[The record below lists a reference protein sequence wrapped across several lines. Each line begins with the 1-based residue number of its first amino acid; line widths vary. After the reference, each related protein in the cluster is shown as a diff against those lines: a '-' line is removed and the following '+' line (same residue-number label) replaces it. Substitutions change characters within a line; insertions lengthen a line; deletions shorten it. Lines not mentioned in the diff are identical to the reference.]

1 VSSALLSLDDV
12 VGQPRAVLELGRK
25 LGGGRLPHALLFTGP
40 PGVGKMTTARA
51 IAARLLA
58 DGGEKV
64 AQGIHPDFLV
74 LSPAG
79 AGNVIAVDAVRDL
92 GLKLAFPPHE
102 GQVRLVILDDADR
115 LTIEASNAFLK
126 TLEEPPLLITIR
138 SRCHTVRFLPLGTAA
153 IATIVARAGVPL
165 DRARRV
171 AALAGGSAS
180 RAAELAAGDALER
193 RGDALAKL
201 RGAVGRGDFASIS
214 QTASE
219 LSQAKDELPAILELA
234 AVWYR
239 DAAALASGAPAE
251 LLFHGE
257 SDALAAEAQSQTPA
271 ELARR
276 ANCVL
281 EAQLAV
287 TSYAHAGLAL
297 EKMML
302 AIRGRA

>member
-1 VSSALLSLDDV
+1 
-12 VGQPRAVLELGRK
+12 
-25 LGGGRLPHALLFTGP
+25 
-40 PGVGKMTTARA
+40 
-51 IAARLLA
+51 
-58 DGGEKV
+58 
-64 AQGIHPDFLV
+64 
-74 LSPAG
+74 
-79 AGNVIAVDAVRDL
+79 
-92 GLKLAFPPHE
+92 
-102 GQVRLVILDDADR
+102 
-115 LTIEASNAFLK
+115 LK
-126 TLEEPPLLITIR
+126 TLEEPPPRNHFILVSAAPERLLITIR